1 MRDLLEQTK
10 KYYEDMAD
18 IEKDPEIKAHYLK
31 QVKCFE
37 ERIKKQG
44 ETKCQIT
51 TLSTIFWKTVD
62 SSAKSA
68 TGLTK
73 QKPN

>member
-37 ERIKKQG
+37 ERIKNKERQN
-44 ETKCQIT
+44 
-51 TLSTIFWKTVD
+51 
-62 SSAKSA
+62 AK
-68 TGLTK
+68 
-73 QKPN
+73 